1 MCVACFSHEGIGP
14 IVRSIGNF
22 NSEQYIRYF
31 ENHVMPYAERNFPDL
46 DFYILH
52 DNSRIHT
59 SYQSIGYLVLRL
71 GVDRV
76 IPHALKSPDCNS
88 IENLFGH
95 LSKNLRKNRRIFD
108 NEN

>member
-1 MCVACFSHEGIGP
+1 
-14 IVRSIGNF
+14 
-22 NSEQYIRYF
+22 
-31 ENHVMPYAERNFPDL
+31 MPYAERNFPDL